1 MLKFADMSKDRVL
14 QVLKTDEQGLSES
27 EVKVRRE
34 KYGDNQLKKGK
45 KTSPIGLFFSQFGD
59 VMTILLIAAACI
71 SAVIAAISGE
81 KSDLADTAIIACI
94 IILNAVVGTVQQ
106 YRADK
111 AIENLKKLNSTK
123 ARVRRDGEVLEIDAT
138 ELTVGDIVL

>member
-59 VMTILLIAAACI
+59 VMTILLIAEI
-71 SAVIAAISGE
+71 G
-81 KSDLADTAIIACI
+81 
-94 IILNAVVGTVQQ
+94 
-106 YRADK
+106 RAH
-111 AIENLKKLNSTK
+111 
-123 ARVRRDGEVLEIDAT
+123 V
-138 ELTVGDIVL
+138 

>member
-45 KTSPIGLFFSQFGD
+45 KTSPIGLLD
-59 VMTILLIAAACI
+59 R
-71 SAVIAAISGE
+71 
-81 KSDLADTAIIACI
+81 KST
-94 IILNAVVGTVQQ
+94 
-106 YRADK
+106 R
-111 AIENLKKLNSTK
+111 LNSSHVTGVQTC
-123 ARVRRDGEVLEIDAT
+123 ALPISSPR
-138 ELTVGDIVL
+138 